1 MSQIVT
7 RSIVTPD
14 NSPVSFPYGINIGTP
29 NGSGI
34 NDIGIAGQI
43 GFGVGICPS
52 ALPAG
57 MTELSGTRDRFH
69 DNYGNYQY
77 SDGSIMVWMPAFFYK
92 YGTGSNGLALN
103 EVDIEP
109 FGYFANVATANSAGY
124 ALHRAFYD
132 GGVIQP
138 GVFVDKYLV
147 SNNGGIASSVKN
159 GIALTSAVRGGIAA
173 SAFASLTG
181 APANNLGGAVAVA
194 KTRGVNFFV
203 SSRFIFAA
211 LALLSYAHGKAS
223 TSTTHCAWYHATN
236 NFPKGNNNNALG
248 DAQDASI
255 AYVWDGN
262 SAYLGCGRTGSAN
275 FFART
280 THNGQN
286 CGVADLNGVVW
297 EQTPGITHDGT
308 NLYILKPA
316 VSMKNVTGG
325 NSLATDL
332 YGATGI
338 AALYDSLG
346 TSYESL
352 TGSNA
357 NKVFGNNSNQVLS
370 AATSG
375 NGWNFA
381 GAGLP
386 LALGVGGSNAFGNDY
401 ALDYKPNE
409 MAPLSGGSW
418 SDSSV
423 AGVWSFHLSVTRAV
437 SLDSIGCRSALY
449 L

>member
-34 NDIGIAGQI
+34 NDIGIAGQA

-57 MTELSGTRDRFH
+57 MTELSGTQDRFH

-109 FGYFANVATANSAGY
+109 FGYFADVATANSAGY

-138 GVFVDKYLV
+138 GAFVDKYLV

-159 GIALTSAVRGGIAA
+159 GNPLSSAAVHNP
-173 SAFASLTG
+173 FAGLTG
-181 APANNLGGAVAVA
+181 TPANTYAGAIASA
-194 KTRGVNFFV
+194 KTRGSNFFCN
-203 SSRFIFAA
+203 SLFIFKA

-223 TSTTHCAWYHATN
+223 TSTTFNAWYSSGTT
-236 NFPKGNNNNALG
+236 NFPKGCNNNALG
-248 DAQDASI
+248 DTQDAMLSFI
-255 AYVWDGN
+255 SDGYGT
-262 SAYLGCGRTGSAN
+262 ACKTGSAN
-275 FFART
+275 LFART

-286 CGVADLNGVVW
+286 SGVADLNGCMW
-297 EQTPGITHDGT
+297 EITPGLTMDSSD
-308 NLYILKPA
+308 PA
-316 VSMKNVTGG
+316 IGKFYVMKTSAAMRTVTGG
-325 NSLATDL
+325 NTLATDL
-332 YGATGI
+332 WGATGL
-338 AALYDSLG
+338 AALYDDLG
-346 TSYESL
+346 VMNSFTDYAVNFSDRTL
-352 TGSNA
+352 TMGSA
-357 NKVFGNNSNQVLS
+357 SQVLS

-375 NGWNFA
+375 TAWQMTGV
-381 GAGLP
+381 GIP
-386 LALGVGGSNAFGNDY
+386 LVAGGSNAFGNDILY
-401 ALDYKPNE
+401 DYSTADMCPR
-409 MAPLSGGSW
+409 AGGGWDGSSG
-418 SDSSV
+418 
-423 AGVWSFHLSVTRAV
+423 AGVWALNLDHARGYSHGGVGFRA
-437 SLDSIGCRSALY
+437 ALY